1 MPPAPNGYHSRF
13 LASKKTILVV
23 ATHSLFRE
31 GLRAIINKDSQ
42 SKVVGMAGSADEA
55 FQAAVLTHPDL
66 VLLDLCLPDCG
77 GVDLIRRL
85 HKRLP
90 KTRII
95 AISPDAR
102 PERVSATI
110 EAGATGFLLR
120 DSQSERLMQCI
131 SMVTA
136 GGFCVDDRT
145 LLDIVHESGS
155 DHRSNGD
162 AGRREDLSKR
172 ETQIIRGMAEGKNL
186 KSIAADLRLS
196 LKTVENN
203 RARIVNRLGLST
215 AVDLVRYAART
226 GLIDLD
232 EWKAGF

>member
-1 MPPAPNGYHSRF
+1 
-13 LASKKTILVV
+13 
-23 ATHSLFRE
+23 
-31 GLRAIINKDSQ
+31 
-42 SKVVGMAGSADEA
+42 MARTAGEA
-55 FQAAVLTHPDL
+55 FQDAARTHPDL

-77 GVDLIRRL
+77 GVDLIRKL

-102 PERVSATI
+102 PERVAATI
-110 EAGATGFLLR
+110 EAGATGFLQR
-120 DSQSERLMQCI
+120 DSQGERLMQCI

-136 GGFCVDDRT
+136 GGFCIDDRT
-145 LLDIVHESGS
+145 LLDIVHETGN
-155 DHRSNGD
+155 DERSNGRGN
-162 AGRREDLSKR
+162 ANSREDLSKR
-172 ETQIIRGMAEGKNL
+172 ETQIVRGMAEGKNL
-186 KSIAADLRLS
+186 KSIAADLRVS

-215 AVDLVRYAART
+215 AVDIVRYAART

-232 EWKAGF
+232 EWKTGF